1 MAATFVKQGR
11 RVLGRVKHL
20 YQFTNCQSTLT
31 SARKKR
37 SNAAFLLGFGL
48 AGLVGFSGIL
58 YGKKQ
63 RKKVRATSVERECDE
78 KENCSPQSVSVSFQY
93 KVLRCDKEQ
102 NTDAPIFIGEILLFF
117 VVSSH
122 CLLPVVHLVLWMSRQ
137 RDKIYNLI
145 LD

>member
-1 MAATFVKQGR
+1 MAATFVFVKQGR

-31 SARKKR
+31 SAGKKR

-63 RKKVRATSVERECDE
+63 RKRVRATSVERECDE
-78 KENCSPQSVSVSFQY
+78 KENYSSQSVSVSFQN
-93 KVLRCDKEQ
+93 KVLRCEKDHSM
-102 NTDAPIFIGEILLFF
+102 DAPISISF
-117 VVSSH
+117 
-122 CLLPVVHLVLWMSRQ
+122 
-137 RDKIYNLI
+137 
-145 LD
+145 